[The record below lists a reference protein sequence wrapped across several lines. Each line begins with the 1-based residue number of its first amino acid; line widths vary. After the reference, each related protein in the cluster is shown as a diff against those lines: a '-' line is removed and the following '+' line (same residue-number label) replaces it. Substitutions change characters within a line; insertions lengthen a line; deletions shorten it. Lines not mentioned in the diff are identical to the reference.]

1 MHNDPRITRVGRIL
15 RTTKIDELPQFFNV
29 VRGDMSLVG
38 PRPEDPEYVAL
49 YTPEQR
55 RILDLKPGIT
65 SVAALEYVDEGELLK
80 GDDWEA
86 VYREQIVP
94 AKLALEAEY
103 AARRTLL
110 DRHRAA
116 VSHGLHARAPGLR
129 RRMNVTFEEKFRVPM
144 SAPDIDES
152 DVEAVAAV
160 VRSGR
165 LALGPK
171 CVEFERAIADY
182 VGVRH
187 AVAVSSGTAALH
199 LLVRI
204 LGIGNGDE
212 VLVPSFTFAASVNAI
227 LYEGA
232 TPVFVDIEPETYN
245 LDPADL
251 ERRITPRT
259 KAIMA
264 VDVFGHPAP
273 WDEIEAIASRHGL
286 LVIDDCCEALG
297 AEYKGRKLGQ
307 FGAGGAFAFYPN
319 KQITT
324 GEGGVIVT
332 NDDEIAR
339 LAVSLRNQGR
349 DGGTWLDHARLGFN
363 YRLDDMSAAIGCTQM
378 ARIEEFLAKRAAVAG
393 LYTERLDRRA
403 RRAHPGG
410 ASRGQDE
417 LVRLRGDARQRHRRG
432 GCHRGH
438 GEAGR
443 TCPGVLQPHPHP
455 ALRARPVRPARGRP
469 ARHRGGGRSH
479 HRAAVPQQPVGR
491 RGRTGRASALEE
503 SIVEV
508 RS

>member
-1 MHNDPRITRVGRIL
+1 M
-15 RTTKIDELPQFFNV
+15 K
-29 VRGDMSLVG
+29 
-38 PRPEDPEYVAL
+38 
-49 YTPEQR
+49 
-55 RILDLKPGIT
+55 
-65 SVAALEYVDEGELLK
+65 
-80 GDDWEA
+80 
-86 VYREQIVP
+86 
-94 AKLALEAEY
+94 
-103 AARRTLL
+103 
-110 DRHRAA
+110 
-116 VSHGLHARAPGLR
+116 
-129 RRMNVTFEEKFRVPM
+129 VTFEEKFRVPM

-171 CVEFERAIADY
+171 CMEFERAIADY

-204 LGIGNGDE
+204 LGIGRGDE

-251 ERRITPRT
+251 ERRVTPRT

-273 WDEIEAIASRHGL
+273 WDEISAVASRHGL

-297 AEYKGRKLGQ
+297 AEYKGRRLGQ

-324 GEGGVIVT
+324 GEGGVVVT

-378 ARIEEFLAKRAAVAG
+378 ARIEEFLEKRAAVAG
-393 LYTERLDRRA
+393 LYNARLMGVAGVRTPVVRPEVRMSWFVYVVTLDS
-403 RRAHPGG
+403 GIDG
-410 ASRGQDE
+410 AAVIE
-417 LVRLRGDARQRHRRG
+417 AMERRG
-432 GCHRGH
+432 IPARAYFNPIHTQRYVSALPDLPAVDLPVT
-438 GEAGR
+438 EAVAGR
-443 TCPGVLQPHPHP
+443 TI
-455 ALRARPVRPARGRP
+455 ALPFHNNLSAGEVELVA
-469 ARHRGGGRSH
+469 
-479 HRAAVPQQPVGR
+479 Q
-491 RGRTGRASALEE
+491 ALEE
-503 SIVEV
+503 SIAEV